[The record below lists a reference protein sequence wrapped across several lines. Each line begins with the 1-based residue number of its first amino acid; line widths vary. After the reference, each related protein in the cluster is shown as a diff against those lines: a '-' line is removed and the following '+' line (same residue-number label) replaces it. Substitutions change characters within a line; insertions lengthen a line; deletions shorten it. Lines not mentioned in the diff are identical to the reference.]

1 MAKNQRCTA
10 MKEARVLEVA
20 ADISSNNLAAKD
32 VAKKYCKK
40 FGITWRTFDRMYMP
54 HVNDVISK
62 IANEKFVPQ
71 IEKGIGEITELV
83 PDALKVLKDA
93 MKDKSEAN
101 LPTRNAI
108 SAADIILR
116 KALPDKIEQKQV
128 ISNPLADELK
138 AMREQLQNNDK
149 KE

>member
-1 MAKNQRCTA
+1 
-10 MKEARVLEVA
+10 MKEARVLEIA

-40 FGITWRTFDRMYMP
+40 FGITWLTFDRMYMP

-128 ISNPLADELK
+128 VSNPLADELK